1 MKKSSFL
8 VIILI
13 ALLLGAGLATKDS
26 ELVKA
31 YVPVLLKQLQAGE
44 SAPEPVLVTETPK
57 AEAKAQ
63 VAAKADADILAITA
77 LDVGQGDSILLQMQC
92 KNILIDSGDRG
103 EAARLLT
110 KLEENHVEQIDMLVA
125 THPHADHIGGMK
137 AVLNRFPVKQVY
149 DSGQNYKTKMYND
162 FRQQIEKEKIPLEV
176 LRRGQEVPINEMV
189 KLKVLSPQ
197 TLYKGTASDANNNS
211 LVLRLEYR
219 DFSMLL
225 TGDIQAEVERELL
238 QTDPAALPAQ
248 VLKVAHHGSKTSSI
262 NEFLAAVKPKIAI
275 ISSGEGNK
283 YKHPS
288 PEVVQ
293 RLQDLQADVFNT
305 ALCGDIII
313 KSNGKTCDITVEK
326 FYDEQ
331 QAQAA

>member
-1 MKKSSFL
+1 MKKNSFL
-8 VIILI
+8 AILLA
-13 ALLLGAGLATKDS
+13 ALVVAASFFTKDS
-26 ELVKA
+26 ELVKS
-31 YVPVLLKQLQAGE
+31 YVPVLLEQLQTLDTT
-44 SAPEPVLVTETPK
+44 APEAAPKK
-57 AEAKAQ
+57 AEAKTQEPARSS
-63 VAAKADADILAITA
+63 DDILSVTA
-77 LDVGQGDSILLQMQC
+77 LDIGQGDSILLQMQG
-92 KNILIDSGDRG
+92 KNILIDSGDRS

-125 THPHADHIGGMK
+125 THPHADHIGGMQ

-149 DSGQNYKTKMYND
+149 DSGQNYKTKMYHD
-162 FRQQIEKEKIPLEV
+162 FRAQIEKEQIPFEV
-176 LRRGQEVPINEMV
+176 LRGGQEVPINAMV

-197 TLYKGTASDANNNS
+197 TLYKGTPSDANNNS
-211 LVLRLEYR
+211 LVLRLAYK

-238 QTDPAALPAQ
+238 QTDPAALQ
-248 VLKVAHHGSKTSSI
+248 SKVLKVAHHGSKTSSI
-262 NEFLAAVKPKIAI
+262 NEFLAAVKPKLAI

-293 RLQDLQADVFNT
+293 RLHDLQVDVFNT

-313 KSNGKTCDITVEK
+313 KSNGATCDITVEK

-331 QAQAA
+331 QAQVA

>member
-1 MKKSSFL
+1 MKKTSFL
-8 VIILI
+8 VILLA
-13 ALLLGAGLATKDS
+13 ALVLAAGVVTKDS
-26 ELVKA
+26 ELVKS
-31 YVPVLLKQLQAGE
+31 YVPVLLEQLQAMDTAVPKE
-44 SAPEPVLVTETPK
+44 MPPK
-57 AEAKAQ
+57 AEAKTQDA
-63 VAAKADADILAITA
+63 VKTADDILAVTA
-77 LDVGQGDSILLQMQC
+77 LDIGQGDSILVQMQG
-92 KNILIDSGDRG
+92 KNILIDSGDRS

-110 KLEENHVEQIDMLVA
+110 KLEENHVEQIDMLIA

-149 DSGQNYKTKMYND
+149 DSGQ
-162 FRQQIEKEKIPLEV
+162 
-176 LRRGQEVPINEMV
+176 EVPVNEMV

-197 TLYKGTASDANNNS
+197 ALYKGTPSDTNNNS
-211 LVLRLEYR
+211 LVLRLEYK
-219 DFSMLL
+219 DFAMLL
-225 TGDIQAEVERELL
+225 TGDIQAEVERDLL
-238 QTDPAALPAQ
+238 QTDPAALQAQ

-262 NEFLAAVKPKIAI
+262 NEFLAAVKPKIAV

-293 RLQDLQADVFNT
+293 RLYNLQADVFNT